1 MKKNDTAN
9 RPFSSLSTRSFH
21 AGGYS
26 VAAAVIV
33 LAIAVAVNAL
43 VGNLPS
49 TYTKL
54 DTTANGLYTVSE
66 QTEKVLS
73 GLDEDIDIYWI
84 VRSGYEDS
92 NIATLLDRYSS
103 LSDKISVTKKDPD
116 VYPTFAKQYYD
127 GQLYNNSLVVCR
139 GDRYRYIDYNSIY
152 EYDYSDYYSGGSVSQ
167 NFAGE
172 GELTSAISYVVN
184 DAMPTLYILTGHG
197 EAELSSTFKTAIE
210 KQNIQTE
217 SLSLLTVEAVPEDAG
232 ALLINTPQSDISE
245 DEAQKIADYLASGG
259 TLVLRKAVQICQ
271 RVHRFAADRDVQNVL
286 RDRLRVGFVL
296 GRFRCGG
303 YFLHLGAYFVHR
315 PKGVL
320 NQPLLAFVYDDHIAV
335 VVQVVLHGKDGQHF
349 GPVARPSMTV
359 LVVVFHRGFAAFRV
373 RRHNVVDRCAE
384 VGIGFGND
392 FGNADAVRVAGF
404 IGKQDAHRGA
414 DHRRSRAYDHR
425 QQQHHAACAKQRHQR
440 TGCAAYRARQHRFQA
455 QPSSLQQRADSAQG
469 GLPDTTGKSRDCIG
483 QSDAAAK
490 HRAARLLFQ
499 MAAHRFAR
507 EVLAFQRLHFVT
519 VGIGRFDL
527 PLIQRP
533 LLKALALA
541 CFSLVGT
548 LRQGGIFCFS
558 GLGNMCGWH
567 TLALFL

>member
-49 TYTKL
+49 TCTKL

-259 TLVLRKAVQICQ
+259 RLMLVTDPPKDGALTNLEALMAGYGV
-271 RVHRFAADRDVQNVL
+271 DGGYYVL
-286 RDRLRVGFVL
+286 LSIAHGLRVSDTLPDGVTVDTL
-296 GRFRCGG
+296 LSTSSSAYSKAAG
-303 YFLHLGAYFVHR
+303 YDSTTYEKEDGDIDGAFALGAAVTAENDDGSTAQIVWVSSGALLDEQSSSMVSGGNLDLF
-315 PKGVL
+315 L
-320 NQPLLAFVYDDHIAV
+320 NAI
-335 VVQVVLHGKDGQHF
+335 
-349 GPVARPSMTV
+349 SW
-359 LVVVFHRGFAAFRV
+359 
-373 RRHNVVDRCAE
+373 
-384 VGIGFGND
+384 
-392 FGNADAVRVAGF
+392 
-404 IGKQDAHRGA
+404 
-414 DHRRSRAYDHR
+414 
-425 QQQHHAACAKQRHQR
+425 
-440 TGCAAYRARQHRFQA
+440 
-455 QPSSLQQRADSAQG
+455 
-469 GLPDTTGKSRDCIG
+469 
-483 QSDAAAK
+483 
-490 HRAARLLFQ
+490 
-499 MAAHRFAR
+499 
-507 EVLAFQRLHFVT
+507 
-519 VGIGRFDL
+519 
-527 PLIQRP
+527 
-533 LLKALALA
+533 
-541 CFSLVGT
+541 
-548 LRQGGIFCFS
+548 
-558 GLGNMCGWH
+558 MCGHEDDISIHSKSMNYEYLTISSSSASVMTAVIIW
-567 TLALFL
+567 LIPALFLGTGVCVWLRRRRK

>member
-103 LSDKISVTKKDPD
+103 LSDKIRVTKKDPD

-259 TLVLRKAVQICQ
+259 RLMLVTDPPKDGALTNLEALMAGYGVEAVDGI
-271 RVHRFAADRDVQNVL
+271 VVEANQNNYAWGTPYYLLPDLKSHSITEPLIDGGYYVL
-286 RDRLRVGFVL
+286 LSIAHGLRVSDTLPDGVTVDTL
-296 GRFRCGG
+296 LSTSSSAYSKAAG
-303 YFLHLGAYFVHR
+303 YDSTTYEKEDGDIDGAFALGAAVTAENDDGSTAQIVWVSSGALLDEQSSSMVSGGNLDLF
-315 PKGVL
+315 L
-320 NQPLLAFVYDDHIAV
+320 NAI
-335 VVQVVLHGKDGQHF
+335 
-349 GPVARPSMTV
+349 SW
-359 LVVVFHRGFAAFRV
+359 
-373 RRHNVVDRCAE
+373 
-384 VGIGFGND
+384 
-392 FGNADAVRVAGF
+392 
-404 IGKQDAHRGA
+404 
-414 DHRRSRAYDHR
+414 
-425 QQQHHAACAKQRHQR
+425 
-440 TGCAAYRARQHRFQA
+440 
-455 QPSSLQQRADSAQG
+455 
-469 GLPDTTGKSRDCIG
+469 
-483 QSDAAAK
+483 
-490 HRAARLLFQ
+490 
-499 MAAHRFAR
+499 
-507 EVLAFQRLHFVT
+507 
-519 VGIGRFDL
+519 
-527 PLIQRP
+527 
-533 LLKALALA
+533 
-541 CFSLVGT
+541 
-548 LRQGGIFCFS
+548 
-558 GLGNMCGWH
+558 MCGHEDGISIHSKSMNYEYLMISSSSASVMTAVIIW
-567 TLALFL
+567 LIPALFLGTGVCVWLRRRRK

>member
-84 VRSGYEDS
+84 VQSGYEDS

-259 TLVLRKAVQICQ
+259 RLMLVTDPPKDGALTNLEALMAGYGVEAVDGI
-271 RVHRFAADRDVQNVL
+271 VVEANQNNYAWGTPYYL
-286 RDRLRVGFVL
+286 LPDLKSHSITEPL
-296 GRFRCGG
+296 IDGG
-303 YFLHLGAYFVHR
+303 YYVLLSIAHGLR
-315 PKGVL
+315 ISDTLPDGV
-320 NQPLLAFVYDDHIAV
+320 
-335 VVQVVLHGKDGQHF
+335 
-349 GPVARPSMTV
+349 T
-359 LVVVFHRGFAAFRV
+359 
-373 RRHNVVDRCAE
+373 
-384 VGIGFGND
+384 
-392 FGNADAVRVAGF
+392 
-404 IGKQDAHRGA
+404 
-414 DHRRSRAYDHR
+414 
-425 QQQHHAACAKQRHQR
+425 
-440 TGCAAYRARQHRFQA
+440 
-455 QPSSLQQRADSAQG
+455 ADSLLSTSSSAYS
-469 GLPDTTGKSRDCIG
+469 K
-483 QSDAAAK
+483 AA
-490 HRAARLLFQ
+490 
-499 MAAHRFAR
+499 
-507 EVLAFQRLHFVT
+507 
-519 VGIGRFDL
+519 G
-527 PLIQRP
+527 
-533 LLKALALA
+533 
-541 CFSLVGT
+541 
-548 LRQGGIFCFS
+548 
-558 GLGNMCGWH
+558 
-567 TLALFL
+567 

>member
-84 VRSGYEDS
+84 VQSGYEDS

-172 GELTSAISYVVN
+172 GDLTSAISYVVN

-197 EAELSSTFKTAIE
+197 EAELNSTFKTAIE

-259 TLVLRKAVQICQ
+259 RLMLVTDPPKDGKLTNLEAPM
-271 RVHRFAADRDVQNVL
+271 AGYDVL
-286 RDRLRVGFVL
+286 LSIAHGLRVSDTLPDGVTVDTL
-296 GRFRCGG
+296 LSTSSSAYSKAAG
-303 YFLHLGAYFVHR
+303 YDSTTYEKEDGDIDGAFSLGAAVTAENDDGSTAQIVWVSSGALLDEQSSSMVSGGNLDLF
-315 PKGVL
+315 L
-320 NQPLLAFVYDDHIAV
+320 NAI
-335 VVQVVLHGKDGQHF
+335 
-349 GPVARPSMTV
+349 SW
-359 LVVVFHRGFAAFRV
+359 
-373 RRHNVVDRCAE
+373 
-384 VGIGFGND
+384 
-392 FGNADAVRVAGF
+392 
-404 IGKQDAHRGA
+404 
-414 DHRRSRAYDHR
+414 
-425 QQQHHAACAKQRHQR
+425 
-440 TGCAAYRARQHRFQA
+440 
-455 QPSSLQQRADSAQG
+455 
-469 GLPDTTGKSRDCIG
+469 
-483 QSDAAAK
+483 
-490 HRAARLLFQ
+490 
-499 MAAHRFAR
+499 
-507 EVLAFQRLHFVT
+507 
-519 VGIGRFDL
+519 
-527 PLIQRP
+527 
-533 LLKALALA
+533 
-541 CFSLVGT
+541 
-548 LRQGGIFCFS
+548 
-558 GLGNMCGWH
+558 MCGHEDGISIHSKSMNYEYLTISSSSASVMTAVIIW
-567 TLALFL
+567 LIPALFLGTGVCVWLRRRRK

>member
-84 VRSGYEDS
+84 VQSGYEDS

-245 DEAQKIADYLASGG
+245 DEAQNISPP
-259 TLVLRKAVQICQ
+259 
-271 RVHRFAADRDVQNVL
+271 AA
-286 RDRLRVGFVL
+286 G
-296 GRFRCGG
+296 
-303 YFLHLGAYFVHR
+303 
-315 PKGVL
+315 
-320 NQPLLAFVYDDHIAV
+320 
-335 VVQVVLHGKDGQHF
+335 
-349 GPVARPSMTV
+349 
-359 LVVVFHRGFAAFRV
+359 
-373 RRHNVVDRCAE
+373 
-384 VGIGFGND
+384 
-392 FGNADAVRVAGF
+392 
-404 IGKQDAHRGA
+404 
-414 DHRRSRAYDHR
+414 
-425 QQQHHAACAKQRHQR
+425 
-440 TGCAAYRARQHRFQA
+440 
-455 QPSSLQQRADSAQG
+455 
-469 GLPDTTGKSRDCIG
+469 
-483 QSDAAAK
+483 
-490 HRAARLLFQ
+490 
-499 MAAHRFAR
+499 
-507 EVLAFQRLHFVT
+507 
-519 VGIGRFDL
+519 
-527 PLIQRP
+527 
-533 LLKALALA
+533 
-541 CFSLVGT
+541 
-548 LRQGGIFCFS
+548 
-558 GLGNMCGWH
+558 
-567 TLALFL
+567 

>member
-232 ALLINTPQSDISE
+232 
-245 DEAQKIADYLASGG
+245 
-259 TLVLRKAVQICQ
+259 
-271 RVHRFAADRDVQNVL
+271 
-286 RDRLRVGFVL
+286 
-296 GRFRCGG
+296 RC
-303 YFLHLGAYFVHR
+303 
-315 PKGVL
+315 
-320 NQPLLAFVYDDHIAV
+320 
-335 VVQVVLHGKDGQHF
+335 
-349 GPVARPSMTV
+349 S
-359 LVVVFHRGFAAFRV
+359 
-373 RRHNVVDRCAE
+373 
-384 VGIGFGND
+384 
-392 FGNADAVRVAGF
+392 
-404 IGKQDAHRGA
+404 
-414 DHRRSRAYDHR
+414 
-425 QQQHHAACAKQRHQR
+425 
-440 TGCAAYRARQHRFQA
+440 
-455 QPSSLQQRADSAQG
+455 
-469 GLPDTTGKSRDCIG
+469 
-483 QSDAAAK
+483 
-490 HRAARLLFQ
+490 
-499 MAAHRFAR
+499 
-507 EVLAFQRLHFVT
+507 
-519 VGIGRFDL
+519 
-527 PLIQRP
+527 
-533 LLKALALA
+533 
-541 CFSLVGT
+541 
-548 LRQGGIFCFS
+548 
-558 GLGNMCGWH
+558 
-567 TLALFL
+567 